1 MDPINIDFIVF
12 ISKKLITL
20 LSNQE
25 INEIYATASII
36 PGIAYPQIE
45 NVVKKFKNLLFV
57 TLFPKFDINANNIS
71 TLLANITNKIVFK
84 NNSVIFRSTKCFGKI
99 IVQYN
104 ICKTG
109 NKKLIKNTIPQSKKA
124 IKAL

>member
-1 MDPINIDFIVF
+1 M
-12 ISKKLITL
+12 
-20 LSNQE
+20 
-25 INEIYATASII
+25 YATASIT

-57 TLFPKFDINANNIS
+57 TLFPKFDINANSIS
-71 TLLANITNKIVFK
+71 TLLANRTNKIVFK
-84 NNSVIFRSTKCFGKI
+84 NNSVILRSAKCFGKI

-109 NKKLIKNTIPQSKKA
+109 NKKLIKNTIKQKENANKDLYPDKL
-124 IKAL
+124 ITDFDLDPLFVGE